1 MTKADVVQLLGW
13 RLGDRD
19 DMAARIDAELPF
31 IQEQVLEAQPWC
43 PWFLLTE
50 EATASTTVGE
60 RRVPLPEDFLMEAE
74 ESHLYITLVHGD
86 IPLVKMDFDSA
97 LAKYPGEGTPV
108 AYAIQGRNL
117 CLFPVPGEVWPITM
131 NFYGR
136 DVSIRDDSANSLW
149 LKYAGDLVL
158 AELGKVIAGKH
169 IKDANAAAAFALDA
183 QTAWNRLYHKH
194 VAMTEL
200 NIERGMNKE
209 Y

>member
-1 MTKADVVQLLGW
+1 MTKAELVQLLGW

-31 IQEQVLEAQPWC
+31 IQEQVLEAQSWC

-74 ESHLYITLVHGD
+74 ESHLYITLVYGD
-86 IPLVKMDFDSA
+86 IPLVKMDFDVA
-97 LAKYPGEGTPV
+97 LEKYPGEGTPA

-169 IKDANAAAAFALDA
+169 IKDGAAEASFAADA
-183 QTAWNRLYHKH
+183 QLAWKRLYQAHI
-194 VAMTEL
+194 ARDEL
-200 NIERGMNKE
+200 NISRRMGG
-209 Y
+209 